1 MSKVGTALLAIVVSA
16 SCVNAVGAAAQKI
29 AHKKPAKP
37 TRVTP
42 VAQPVVPPGPL
53 TPLTLAQM
61 PVLPAQVSYRDSQL
75 TIISQNATLGDILRM
90 VRTQTGA
97 TVEVPPNATERVV
110 GQFGPGPSRNVL
122 ASLLDGVNFNYI
134 LLGSVTSPDTVER
147 VIVTAKSGPPDASPG
162 MTASNISQPGYP
174 TPNRAQAPPQDND
187 EMSADEISDDVGE
200 AEQEAPPDTSG
211 NPPQVEGAQQ
221 GGEQQPPQ
229 VKTPEQMLQEL
240 QQQQQQPQRQG
251 IPPQGY
257 PTPQQQQPRE

>member
-1 MSKVGTALLAIVVSA
+1 MSKVGPALLAIVIGA
-16 SCVNAVGAAAQKI
+16 ACVNAVGAAAQKV
-29 AHKKPAKP
+29 AHKKPANP
-37 TRVTP
+37 AHVTP

-61 PVLPAQVSYRDSQL
+61 PSLPAQVSYHNGQL

-134 LLGSVTSPDTVER
+134 LLGSPTSPDTVER

-174 TPNRAQAPPQDND
+174 TPNRAQVPQDND
-187 EMSADEISDDVGE
+187 DMSADEISDEVGE
-200 AEQEAPPDTSG
+200 AEQEPPPDTSG
-211 NPPQVEGAQQ
+211 NPPQIEGAQQ
-221 GGEQQPPQ
+221 GGEQPQ

-240 QQQQQQPQRQG
+240 QRQQQQPQRQG
-251 IPPQGY
+251 MPPQGY